1 MSPMTTFDE
10 YRAVGFT
17 DAQAALLAR
26 DSSAASTLS
35 HGMLET
41 LRAILAAVEGTNTR
55 LDRLD
60 GRVERLNERVGRI
73 EEHLRTSPGM
83 N

>member
-1 MSPMTTFDE
+1 MTTFDE

-17 DAQAALLAR
+17 EAQAALLAR
-26 DSSAASTLS
+26 DSSSASGLS
-35 HGMLET
+35 RGMLET
-41 LRAILAAVEGTNTR
+41 LRAILRAVEGTNTR

-60 GRVERLNERVGRI
+60 ERVGRI
-73 EEHLRTSPGM
+73 EAHLRTSPGT

>member
-1 MSPMTTFDE
+1 MTTFDQ

-17 DAQAALLAR
+17 EAQAALLAR
-26 DSSAASTLS
+26 DSSSASALTQ
-35 HGMLET
+35 GMLDT
-41 LRAILAAVEGTNTR
+41 LRAILAAVKGTNTR

-60 GRVERLNERVGRI
+60 ERVGRI
-73 EEHLRTSPGM
+73 EEHLRTSPGT

>member
-1 MSPMTTFDE
+1 MTTFDE
-10 YRAVGFT
+10 YRAVGLT
-17 DAQAALLAR
+17 EAQPALLAR
-26 DSSAASTLS
+26 DSSTAAMLS
-35 HGMLET
+35 QGMLDT

-60 GRVERLNERVGRI
+60 ERVGRI
-73 EEHLRTSPGM
+73 EEHLRTSPGT